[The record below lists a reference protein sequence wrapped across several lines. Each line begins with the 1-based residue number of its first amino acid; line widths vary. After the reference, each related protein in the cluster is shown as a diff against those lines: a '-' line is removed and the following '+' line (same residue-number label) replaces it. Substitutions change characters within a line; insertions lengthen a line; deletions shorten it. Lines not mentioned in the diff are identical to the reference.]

1 MPHFVPF
8 FKVLPLGCH
17 STAPFCLRLT
27 TTANPSSHSKLPK
40 FLQKLGSGEIGI
52 PPVRI
57 EWSQMCAKSIHL
69 RYLASY
75 QTNGVKSHCRSSTLS
90 VMRFTIGANID
101 GVEISARMRP
111 PDRYLASVIT
121 RLVDEARSMASGF
134 RPRQRQ
140 LQ

>member
-40 FLQKLGSGEIGI
+40 FLQELGSGEIGI

-75 QTNGVKSHCRSSTLS
+75 PDKRREIALS
-90 VMRFTIGANID
+90 ELHA
-101 GVEISARMRP
+101 
-111 PDRYLASVIT
+111 
-121 RLVDEARSMASGF
+121 F
-134 RPRQRQ
+134 RHAFHYRRKY
-140 LQ
+140 